1 MLHGGTEAPCLTHA
15 TFITSA
21 WWGGWRTWAGRSG
34 GSVAHRTS
42 PSPFFVDRGHFIG
55 MRDISNTP
63 ASRTLLS
70 IFIQQIHS
78 GHPGSLSQLFG
89 GDSGT
94 STGGRHRRGRGGG
107 PCVCTSTS
115 GEGVRWGGGDR
126 TCSGGRNGSQ
136 SAAGGGGGGDGACS
150 GGRDGLCL
158 SGGGGDG
165 LGGGVGRG
173 GASACHR
180 R

>member
-1 MLHGGTEAPCLTHA
+1 MGWVADLGW
-15 TFITSA
+15 TF
-21 WWGGWRTWAGRSG
+21 GWKCGAQK
-34 GSVAHRTS
+34 VAL
-42 PSPFFVDRGHFIG
+42 PLLFVDRGHFIG

-136 SAAGGGGGGDGACS
+136 SAVGGGGGGDGACS
-150 GGRDGLCL
+150 GGRDGSCL